1 MIKRILMLGLAAVA
15 LALVA
20 PAIGAEGGLGGNVA
34 HAQTDPAA
42 PDQPETPDAPDQS
55 DTPEAPDQPAA
66 PEAPDQP
73 AAPEAPDQPA
83 APEGDDQGDNNT
95 GDESQCAADSRA
107 GAHASGEDCPPVTQ
121 TPAPAPR
128 LESQPQKKHHKQE
141 SGGGSGSVGESAQPV
156 VTPQV
161 VTRPAANVASSVDT
175 GTIPQGGIQAGAG
188 GTADD
193 GSASALLPGGA
204 LMLAL
209 AAGGLA
215 LRRRHGLES

>member
-1 MIKRILMLGLAAVA
+1 MIKRILMLGLAALA

-42 PDQPETPDAPDQS
+42 PDQTEAPDAPDQ
-55 DTPEAPDQPAA
+55 TEAPD
-66 PEAPDQP
+66 APDQTETP
-73 AAPEAPDQPA
+73 DAPEAPDQPA
-83 APEGDDQGDNNT
+83 APEGDDQGDDNT
-95 GDESQCAADSRA
+95 GDESQCAGGSRA
-107 GAHASGEDCPPVTQ
+107 GAHASGEDCAPVTQ

-128 LESQPQKKHHKQE
+128 PQSQRQVNENHEE
-141 SGGGSGSVGESAQPV
+141 SGGGSGSAGEFAQSV